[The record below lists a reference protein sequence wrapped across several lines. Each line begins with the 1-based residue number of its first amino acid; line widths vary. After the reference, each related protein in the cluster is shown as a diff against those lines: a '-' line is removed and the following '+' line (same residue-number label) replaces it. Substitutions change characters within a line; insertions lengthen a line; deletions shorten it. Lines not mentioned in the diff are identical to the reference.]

1 MKTQKVLSHKEV
13 EDDGVSECCS
23 ICKEE
28 MINIEEIFVGIEDDL
43 YYCSECSDYHGIDV
57 VKCKEINY

>member
-13 EDDGVSECCS
+13 EDELVSECCS

-43 YYCSECSDYHGIDV
+43 
-57 VKCKEINY
+57 